1 MSHHYAKVPT
11 SDRDQGTDHQQ
22 SRNLSGARSESHS
35 PAKLTSL
42 NERHGA
48 DNSVRS
54 SPVTSAEVNDINNNN
69 NNDSE
74 DDSDLDVQALSF
86 GEEEASQQ
94 QEQQQRLLNQ
104 ELQEG
109 SQRQHGDRSA
119 QSLHTR
125 YSDFRSALNPYLPYF
140 SSSTPSS
147 SSSSFT
153 TNNGGP
159 SSSSSATTGRR
170 LPFSS
175 TADGVF
181 ANISAKPEVEGQK
194 NQELQ
199 PPAYDSAIQDV
210 TPPYFEMTVVSPRAF
225 GDDVL
230 VDGLPVGNFFQFLW
244 NVAGTYRPYF
254 FSSLQSGGQLSV
266 SRRVAD
272 NGSMVG
278 LGITLLNFGI
288 RMRGGFDFSS
298 MDPQGTGPGVGEVTQ
313 VERPPFVDDT
323 GYIGG
328 GGGMDQPTYGSE
340 ADSAQMDWLQ
350 TEAENRWVSLFLMIV
365 GWMIIIKALAAYVV
379 AKKTEKII
387 SAQPSGER
395 EYSGASI
402 DSISSDHYV

>member
-1 MSHHYAKVPT
+1 MSHHYAKIPT
-11 SDRDQGTDHQQ
+11 SDRDQGTGHQQ
-22 SRNLSGARSESHS
+22 DHNLLRARSERSS
-35 PAKLTSL
+35 VKLPSFSDGQE
-42 NERHGA
+42 N
-48 DNSVRS
+48 DNSVCTL
-54 SPVTSAEVNDINNNN
+54 PATSVQVDNCSGNNSNDNDNNS
-69 NNDSE
+69 DSDNE
-74 DDSDLDVQALSF
+74 DDDDLDLHALSF
-86 GEEEASQQ
+86 GEDDEFLQQ
-94 QEQQQRLLNQ
+94 QQLLSR

-109 SQRQHGDRSA
+109 SQRPHDDQSA
-119 QSLHTR
+119 PSSHTT
-125 YSDFRSALNPYLPYF
+125 YSFRRALNPYLSFF
-140 SSSTPSS
+140 SSSSPSS
-147 SSSSFT
+147 SSSSNAPAT
-153 TNNGGP
+153 SSGGP
-159 SSSSSATTGRR
+159 SSSATTARR

-181 ANISAKPEVEGQK
+181 ANISAKPEVQSQK
-194 NQELQ
+194 NSEVQ

-230 VDGLPVGNFFQFLW
+230 VDGLP
-244 NVAGTYRPYF
+244 
-254 FSSLQSGGQLSV
+254 
-266 SRRVAD
+266 

-298 MDPQGTGPGVGEVTQ
+298 LDSQDTGEVTQ
-313 VERPPFVDDT
+313 VEGPPLVDDT
-323 GYIGG
+323 GYISGE
-328 GGGMDQPTYGSE
+328 GMDQRLPTYGSE

-350 TEAENRWVSLFLMIV
+350 TEAESQWVSLLLMVV

-395 EYSGASI
+395 DYSRASI